1 MLNSIEEINNPRLR
15 SRRPKPHPSSLEE
28 KSDDSDDSIDLVMRK
43 RKRKED
49 DNFNGEVHERVEEEN
64 DGSHEEV
71 DEYDDNNTENERE
84 NGKRIVN
91 VVIEHAGSHDQ
102 NETSVGNEND
112 RETSDEDLFD
122 TQVQINPKI
131 WKVPPRIH
139 NNINLRN
146 VTDRS
151 DEKVQNKE
159 ANWSMKELI
168 EQNRK
173 LNAIIEKQRYDSHD
187 QHLQRER
194 EQQQIFEEEERQRQL
209 MELHQRRKLLKRAQR
224 EREEL
229 EREQQKQEQQERQ
242 QQERERREQEQ
253 RDQQQ
258 RNREQRERERRER
271 ERRERGNQIDDEED
285 DLIDQ
290 VYIGRQIFISIL
302 AYTEAF
308 REYRPSKFITIMS
321 HAIWGYENLALR
333 AVKVGKRNARKLP
346 LTPAKKLVLEKAIQ
360 EIFKTKKFI
369 RRHGD
374 RGAE

>member
-1 MLNSIEEINNPRLR
+1 M
-15 SRRPKPHPSSLEE
+15 
-28 KSDDSDDSIDLVMRK
+28 
-43 RKRKED
+43 
-49 DNFNGEVHERVEEEN
+49 
-64 DGSHEEV
+64 
-71 DEYDDNNTENERE
+71 
-84 NGKRIVN
+84 
-91 VVIEHAGSHDQ
+91 Q
-102 NETSVGNEND
+102 
-112 RETSDEDLFD
+112 
-122 TQVQINPKI
+122 
-131 WKVPPRIH
+131 VPPRIH

-151 DEKVQNKE
+151 DEELRNNE
-159 ANWSMKELI
+159 ANLSMKELI

-173 LNAIIEKQRYDSHD
+173 LNAIIEKQRYDSHN

-209 MELHQRRKLLKRAQR
+209 MELHQRRKLLERAQR

-229 EREQQKQEQQERQ
+229 EREQQKQQQRERERREQEQRDQ
-242 QQERERREQEQ
+242 QQRNREQRERERREQEQ

-271 ERRERGNQIDDEED
+271 RNQIDDEED
-285 DLIDQ
+285 DLTDQ
-290 VYIGRQIFISIL
+290 VHIGGQIFISSL

-346 LTPAKKLVLEKAIQ
+346 LTPLKKLVLEKQ
-360 EIFKTKKFI
+360 YKKFLKQRNLSADMETVERNKI
-369 RRHGD
+369 NTYLGRSITS
-374 RGAE
+374 AIKKVANPE

>member
-1 MLNSIEEINNPRLR
+1 
-15 SRRPKPHPSSLEE
+15 
-28 KSDDSDDSIDLVMRK
+28 
-43 RKRKED
+43 
-49 DNFNGEVHERVEEEN
+49 
-64 DGSHEEV
+64 
-71 DEYDDNNTENERE
+71 
-84 NGKRIVN
+84 
-91 VVIEHAGSHDQ
+91 
-102 NETSVGNEND
+102 
-112 RETSDEDLFD
+112 
-122 TQVQINPKI
+122 
-131 WKVPPRIH
+131 
-139 NNINLRN
+139 
-146 VTDRS
+146 
-151 DEKVQNKE
+151 
-159 ANWSMKELI
+159 MKELI